1 MAGDNMNKKK
11 RAPKTYEYLV
21 IESFRF
27 YVIDK
32 YIEGTVGDSIRVT
45 KDQHLILNN
54 YLEKK

>member
-1 MAGDNMNKKK
+1 MNKK

-21 IESFRF
+21 TESFRF

-32 YIEGTVGDSIRVT
+32 YIEGTKGESIRVT
-45 KDQHLILNN
+45 KPQYNILEN